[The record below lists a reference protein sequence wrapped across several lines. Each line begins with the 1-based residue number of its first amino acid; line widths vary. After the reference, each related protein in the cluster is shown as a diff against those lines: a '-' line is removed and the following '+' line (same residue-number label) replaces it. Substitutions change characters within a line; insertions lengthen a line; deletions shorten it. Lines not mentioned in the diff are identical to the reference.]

1 MARPGVIA
9 ISLASLVHAEELPR
23 LIDQMP
29 QGALQSA
36 FQILRRDYIRRDE
49 LTFEELN
56 RSALQGLLERL
67 KFSAQLVPLGRE
79 GAPRKPHVHAEFL
92 APDIACLRPDTFAE
106 GEAALF
112 EKELALIA
120 ERKARHLILDLR
132 ATEEP
137 GSFDEAALVLQCFV
151 PRGELMFKMKQTGR
165 EEAELFISKREP
177 LWKGRVVVLTDGETS
192 NAAEAV
198 AAGLKH
204 RGAALILGEPTR
216 GLAVRYTEV
225 KLDDKI
231 ALRYAGA
238 EMMLPDG
245 SAVFKK
251 GVSPA
256 IFIRASQEEKRRAI
270 DGSRGKSVKPFVTD
284 RVRPRFNEHALVG
297 GRNPE
302 LDDFVRRTA
311 GKPLPGDE
319 GQVRDVVMQRA
330 LDLLRAGDF
339 AAGAAIP
346 WGTAASQ
353 REPAGNP
360 IPEAEPAKR

>member
-1 MARPGVIA
+1 MTRLGVIA
-9 ISLASLVHAEELPR
+9 IPLATLVNAEGPSR

-49 LTFEELN
+49 LTYDELN

-79 GAPRKPHVHAEFL
+79 VAPQKPHVHAEFL
-92 APDIACLRPDTFAE
+92 APDIACLRPETFAG
-106 GEAALF
+106 GEAGLF
-112 EKELALIA
+112 EKELALIV

-132 ATEEP
+132 ATEAP

-151 PRGELMFKMKQTGR
+151 PQGELMFRMKQTGR
-165 EEAELFISKREP
+165 EDAELFVSKREP
-177 LWKGRVVVLTDGETS
+177 LWKGRLLVLTDGETS

-198 AAGLKH
+198 AAVLKH
-204 RGAALILGEPTR
+204 RGVALVIGEPTR

-225 KLDDKI
+225 KLDDRI

-256 IFIRASQEEKRRAI
+256 ILIRTSPEEKRRAI

-284 RVRPRFNEHALVG
+284 RVRPRFNEHALVRG
-297 GRNPE
+297 GNPE
-302 LDDFVRRTA
+302 MDDFVRRTA

-319 GQVRDVVMQRA
+319 GQVRDVLMQHA

-339 AAGAAIP
+339 AASAAIQ
-346 WGTAASQ
+346 WGSAASQ
-353 REPAGNP
+353 GKPAGTP
-360 IPEAEPAKR
+360 GAEAEPARR